1 MAKGPLELVRQV
13 GAMLDELGIDWVLGG
28 SLASSLFGEPRS
40 TVDVDVAIRIGPE
53 AVEALVERA
62 KRDFY
67 VPEAAARVAAVD
79 HSAFNLLDTEHGL
92 KVDIF
97 VLGDGVLDRQQLT
110 RRVRADI
117 GPGEAIWVTAPE
129 DQVLR
134 KLDWYRGGDMNSDRQ
149 WRDVIGLLVV
159 QGAGLNLAYLNE
171 TARKVGLDELLTRA
185 LAHAELEHD

>member
-40 TVDVDVAIRIGPE
+40 TVDVDVAVRIGPD
-53 AVEALVERA
+53 AAEALIDRA

-67 VPEAAARVAAVD
+67 VPEASARVAAVEK
-79 HSAFNLLDTEHGL
+79 SAFNVLDTEHGL

-97 VLGDGVLDRQQLT
+97 VLGDGVLDRQQLA
-110 RRVRADI
+110 RRVRTDI
-117 GPGEAIWVTAPE
+117 ASGATIWVTAPE

-134 KLDWYRGGDMNSDRQ
+134 KLEWYRSGDMSSDRQ

-159 QGAGLNLAYLNE
+159 QGSGLNLAYLNE
-171 TARKVGLDELLTRA
+171 TAREVGLDELLSRA
-185 LAHAELEHD
+185 LVQAELDHD